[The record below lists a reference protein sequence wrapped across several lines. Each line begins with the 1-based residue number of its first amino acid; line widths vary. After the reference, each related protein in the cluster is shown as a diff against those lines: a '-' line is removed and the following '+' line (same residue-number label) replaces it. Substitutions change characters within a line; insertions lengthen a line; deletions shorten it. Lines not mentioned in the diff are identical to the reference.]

1 MSIHSRPSQKYYI
14 PEESYMSGCGC
25 PQQKMMGCPYCH
37 RPYTHCACRRNERSR
52 FCFMMIMLLV
62 IFFAILYLNPVKTN

>member
-37 RPYTHCACRRNERSR
+37 RPYMQSFLL
-52 FCFMMIMLLV
+52 FC
-62 IFFAILYLNPVKTN
+62 T